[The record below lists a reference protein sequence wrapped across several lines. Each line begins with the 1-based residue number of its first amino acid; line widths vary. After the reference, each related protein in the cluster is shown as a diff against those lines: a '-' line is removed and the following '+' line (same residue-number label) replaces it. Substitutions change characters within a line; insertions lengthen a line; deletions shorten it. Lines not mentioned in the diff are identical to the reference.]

1 MKGKFLTLVGTA
13 LTLALTSNVAVAQS
27 TKFLIAQQSQPSS
40 GSSSSAPEIKLSPQG
55 MEILCKYYPLNSR
68 CANNAGATQQSP
80 SGRSTETQKKPAD
93 SGSAN
98 PGTTRAE
105 PRPSVTD
112 PNAPGVVPDPSV
124 PGNVKQPGALTDPS
138 APNTLTEPG
147 AMPIN
152 PSTPGSTRIE
162 PGPATTDPSAP
173 GILPGPGSSTID
185 PSAPG
190 GNYPNQVPSGSG
202 VTPGTAR

>member
-40 GSSSSAPEIKLSPQG
+40 ESSTSAPEIKLSPQG
-55 MEILCKYYPLNSR
+55 MEILCKYYPLNTR
-68 CANNAGATQQSP
+68 CAKNAGATQQSP
-80 SGRSTETQKKPAD
+80 SQRSTETQTKPAD
-93 SGSAN
+93 AGSAN

-112 PNAPGVVPDPSV
+112 PNAPG
-124 PGNVKQPGALTDPS
+124 NVNQPGALTDPS
-138 APNTLTEPG
+138 APNTSPEPG
-147 AMPIN
+147 ATPIN
-152 PSTPGSTRIE
+152 PSTPGSTRVE

-173 GILPGPGSSTID
+173 SILPGPGSSTTD

-190 GNYPNQVPSGSG
+190 SNYPNQAPSGSG
-202 VTPGTAR
+202 IIPGTAR